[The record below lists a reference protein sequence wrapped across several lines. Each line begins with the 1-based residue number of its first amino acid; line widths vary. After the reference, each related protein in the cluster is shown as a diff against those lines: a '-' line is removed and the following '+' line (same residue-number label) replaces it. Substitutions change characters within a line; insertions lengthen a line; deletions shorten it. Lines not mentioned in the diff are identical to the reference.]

1 MQTLDVLI
9 LHTLGNLNYD
19 VRLRLTDIENYFIL
33 INVISRFGH
42 WYLIIHLPWESQNH
56 KAV

>member
-42 WYLIIHLPWESQNH
+42 
-56 KAV
+56 